1 MTLGAQERCYSFA
14 AQDGIAQ
21 FSRQLAAGNSHFT
34 LEEIAALL
42 HATPQQVQ
50 DEINRISPTT
60 VQASSDSAEAARF
73 SLDVLLLLAHR
84 FETPRAQ
91 EFCLWLAQYLQQ
103 SLAAQAIS
111 APHDAQ
117 AKPAPMPA
125 KPKKPSH
132 FAFAHSVLNWC
143 HAWQNM
149 IYFAVMML
157 VITLSPSSYDQ
168 RTRQELLRQLYT
180 KVWLVL
186 PWFSVL
192 CALFSLVLIRIVVV
206 TAASYGL
213 SRFALEMV
221 VRVLVLELI
230 PLGAALFVIFGLSAE
245 NRRGRL
251 APVARAA
258 RQQPSFDH
266 SSVKRSDVP
275 IVVAQSF
282 AVLTLAALS
291 SVTALFLAYLIAY
304 GLSPWGIAEYTRMVG
319 RVFNLPVSLIF
330 ATKIVLFSIAVAI
343 VPLATVR
350 QHDQSEHKRS
360 ATVPQATIRLFSVLV
375 VIEIASLAV
384 KYI

>member
-1 MTLGAQERCYSFA
+1 MTQAAHDRCSSFA
-14 AQDGIAQ
+14 APDGIAQ
-21 FSRQLAAGNSHFT
+21 FSRQCAAGKGQFT
-34 LEEIAALL
+34 AAEIAALL
-42 HATPQQVQ
+42 HASASQVQ
-50 DEINRISPTT
+50 GELNQFSPATPP
-60 VQASSDSAEAARF
+60 AIDGKAMY
-73 SLDVLLLLAHR
+73 SLDVLLTLAHR
-84 FETPRAQ
+84 IETARAQ
-91 EFCLWLAQYLQQ
+91 ELRLWLAQ
-103 SLAAQAIS
+103 SLEQNLTRES
-111 APHDAQ
+111 LSSKPDAPV
-117 AKPAPMPA
+117 KPSETPA
-125 KPKKPSH
+125 KPKQFFYSILH
-132 FAFAHSVLNWC
+132 WC

-149 IYFAVMML
+149 IYFAVLML
-157 VITLSPSSYDQ
+157 VLTLSPSSYGQ
-168 RTRQELLRQLYT
+168 STRQELLRQLYT

-230 PLGAALFVIFGLSAE
+230 PLGAALFVIFGMSAE

-251 APVARAA
+251 ATHTAPIRPTSV
-258 RQQPSFDH
+258 QHSFDH

-282 AVLTLAALS
+282 AVITLAALS

-330 ATKIVLFSIAVAI
+330 ATKIVLFSLAVAV

-350 QHDQSEHKRS
+350 QHDRS
-360 ATVPQATIRLFSVLV
+360 AHHPSGIVPQATIRLFSALV